1 MDYSAEIGASVLHA
15 DHPGIDG
22 LMPISIKHDFIL
34 SGRRSCAF
42 REIRHSTQA
51 PCLLVLVDERRL
63 LSL

>member
-34 SGRRSCAF
+34 
-42 REIRHSTQA
+42 
-51 PCLLVLVDERRL
+51 LVAVRARLEKSDTARRRL
-63 LSL
+63 AVSLGR